1 MLIIETRSPEET
13 LYLAEKVSGLL
24 KCGDVIT
31 LDGDL
36 GAGKTVFSKGIAKGL
51 GIMDPVTSP
60 TFIIMQEYEGGRLP
74 LYHFDVYRIED
85 PEELYA
91 IGADEYINGTGVCLI
106 EWAVQVEDIIPEDAI
121 KVTIVREAEKGDD
134 FRKITIE
141 GLSASDEEKLT
152 EEGVTI

>member
-1 MLIIETRSPEET
+1 MMIIETESPEET
-13 LYLAEKVSGLL
+13 LAFAGKVSELL
-24 KCGDVIT
+24 KSGDVVT

-51 GIMDPVTSP
+51 GIDEPVTSP

-91 IGADEYINGTGVCLI
+91 IGADEYINGSGVCLI
-106 EWAVQVEDIIPEDAI
+106 EWATQVEEIIPEDAI
-121 KVTIVREAEKGDD
+121 RVTIVRETEKGDGH
-134 FRKITIE
+134 RKITVK
-141 GLSASDEEKLT
+141 GLSASDEELLMKKQA
-152 EEGVTI
+152 

>member
-1 MLIIETRSPEET
+1 MIVIETESPEET
-13 LYLAEKVSGLL
+13 FALAEKVSGLL
-24 KCGDVIT
+24 KSGGVVT

-51 GIMDPVTSP
+51 GITDPVTSP

-91 IGADEYINGTGVCLI
+91 IGADEYINGNGVCLI
-106 EWAVQVEDIIPEDAI
+106 EWAVQVEELIPEDAVR
-121 KVTIVREAEKGDD
+121 VTIVREPEKGGDY
-134 FRKITIE
+134 RKITIE
-141 GLSASDEEKLT
+141 GLAGSDEETLNQ
-152 EEGVTI
+152 ESETI

>member
-1 MLIIETRSPEET
+1 MIIIETESPEET
-13 LYLAEKVSGLL
+13 FAFAGKVSELL
-24 KCGDVIT
+24 KSGDVVT

-51 GIMDPVTSP
+51 GIEEPVTSP

-91 IGADEYINGTGVCLI
+91 IGADEYINGSGVCLI
-106 EWAVQVEDIIPEDAI
+106 EWASQVEEIIPENALR
-121 KVTIVREAEKGDD
+121 VTIVREPENGDGH
-134 FRKITIE
+134 RKITVD
-141 GLSASDEEKLT
+141 GLSGSDEELLIKDLS
-152 EEGVTI
+152 